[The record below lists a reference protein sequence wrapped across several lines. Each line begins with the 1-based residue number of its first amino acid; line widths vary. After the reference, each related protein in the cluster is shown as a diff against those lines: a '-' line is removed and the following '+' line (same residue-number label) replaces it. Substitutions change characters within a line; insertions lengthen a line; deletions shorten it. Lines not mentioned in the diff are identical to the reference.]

1 MVSTRRSANV
11 DSSPKQDKPAAGSK
25 RKEHADDS
33 KSKHEPKAAKRQT
46 TLEETISGNHEQ
58 DSHKD
63 IEMKE
68 ASEGDGAEE
77 PTQEKQTEEKKA
89 VEEEIT
95 DEEMKMAEEKATDE
109 EMKTAE
115 ENDAK
120 DAPAKE
126 EEPKGDSNSEA
137 NAVQESSQR
146 KENLPSNILEKG
158 IVYFFI
164 RNRVGI
170 DDSESVGDLQRTYF
184 VLRPLPIGAE
194 LGDGAI
200 PDANNNRLFALPKKV
215 FPKSA
220 NDRFMA
226 FVEKSNTS
234 IQNLKDNFFQ
244 GTEYKTQTSGTRQNN
259 PVAPVG
265 EGVYAITRTEDRST
279 HLAFALTIPTELGE
293 VQTDL
298 GLRAQGSFHISVKN
312 PERPGPASARLPQGP
327 GFPKECVC

>member
-33 KSKHEPKAAKRQT
+33 KSKHEPKAAKRQI

-77 PTQEKQTEEKKA
+77 STQEKQTEEKKA

-95 DEEMKMAEEKATDE
+95 DEEMKMAEE
-109 EMKTAE
+109 
-115 ENDAK
+115 NDAK

-126 EEPKGDSNSEA
+126 EEPKGDSSSEA

-234 IQNLKDNFFQ
+234 IQDLKDNFFQ